1 MSCAHIKPLSFI
13 KLEHIVAID
22 KVGTWNQFEN
32 VVTKWKK
39 DYVVV
44 MFVGHFQH
52 LKNRPTCKEK
62 WSSISVD
69 FKKFFDYMF
78 AT

>member
-1 MSCAHIKPLSFI
+1 M
-13 KLEHIVAID
+13 D
-22 KVGTWNQFEN
+22 KVDAWDQFETI
-32 VVTKWKK
+32 VTKWKN

-52 LKNRPTCKEK
+52 LKNGPTCKEK
-62 WSSISVD
+62 WSSILVD
-69 FKKFFDYMF
+69 FKNFLNYMF